1 MNKKAE
7 LIVDEKALLG
17 EGPTW
22 DESLNVLYWVDI
34 MGCRIHRYS
43 PAEKTNETIDAGQE
57 PGAVVVHK
65 GTELIGAMQHGFY
78 HIDFDRKTF
87 EPVADPEE
95 HLPGNRFNDGKV
107 DPAGR
112 FWAGTMAYSKQK
124 DQAALY
130 CLEPDLS
137 WSKKVDHIGI
147 SNGLAW
153 SEDGTVMYFI
163 DTPALEVSAFDY
175 DIETGG
181 ISNRRPVITFS
192 GDDGRPD
199 GMTIDKEGMLWIA
212 HFRGWKVSRWN
223 PETGECLEEIDV
235 PAGQV
240 TSCVFGG
247 KDLTTLYI
255 TTARNN
261 LSEEQIAGQPHAG
274 GLFAVQ
280 PGVTGTLS
288 RRFGF

>member
-22 DESLNVLYWVDI
+22 DEHQNVLYWVDI
-34 MGCRIHRYS
+34 MGENIHRYD
-43 PAEKTNETIDAGQE
+43 PKQQINQTINAGQE

-65 GTELIGAMQHGFY
+65 DSELIGAMQHGFY
-78 HIDFDRKTF
+78 RINFDRETF
-87 EPVADPEE
+87 ELVVDPEE

-130 CLEPDLS
+130 CLTPEFTCS
-137 WSKKVDHIGI
+137 QKVGHIGI

-153 SEDGTVMYFI
+153 SADCKTMYFI
-163 DTPALEVSAFDY
+163 DTPTLEVSAFDY
-175 DIETGG
+175 DIAAGG
-181 ISNRRPVITFS
+181 ISNRRPVIIFS
-192 GDDGRPD
+192 GNDGRPD
-199 GMTIDKEGMLWIA
+199 GMTMDAEGMLWIA
-212 HFRGWKVSRWN
+212 HFGGWKVSRWN
-223 PETGECLEEIDV
+223 PETGECLEEIEV
-235 PAGQV
+235 PASQV

-247 KDLTTLYI
+247 EDLRTLYI
-255 TTARNN
+255 TTARNK
-261 LSEEQIAGQPHAG
+261 LDEEQLDIEPHAG
-274 GLFAVQ
+274 GLFALN
-280 PGVTGTLS
+280 PGVKGTLS
-288 RRFGF
+288 RRFGG